1 MSEEEREF
9 EKRKMKLINAM
20 LNDILDKKCA
30 EFLEKGEWN
39 SAEDIDRWFTDILN
53 KNDELRETIRI
64 YYETKIY
71 S

>member
-30 EFLEKGEWN
+30 EFLENGDWN
-39 SAEDIDRWFTDILN
+39 TAEDLDRWFTDILN
-53 KNDELRETIRI
+53 KNDELRETIRT